1 MEGGVAEP
9 EEGEEAGAGGGE
21 EVQRLVHRPRQPAQ
35 ALLGVGVG
43 GAQPRLRGEGARGP
57 ARGRGE
63 AVAAV
68 AGLQGTQPGQQVSTL
83 TAAAALVAPEHE
95 QSLLHI

>member
-1 MEGGVAEP
+1 MEKRPYPGSKFSTFIPFIAKNLALSFWPKYNSHPWAE
-9 EEGEEAGAGGGE
+9 AR
-21 EVQRLVHRPRQPAQ
+21 V
-35 ALLGVGVG
+35 
-43 GAQPRLRGEGARGP
+43 RGEGARGP